1 MAGGCFR
8 GGPPHGPGASCL
20 PPSTR
25 NRLSLRRLGVSVPF
39 LHPLGSLGAGGGL
52 SFRLAFV
59 RDPGQRSLADCSPT
73 LPSFS
78 SWEFALVLPL
88 SLLLIPPSNCI
99 CSMLAPLTHSQ
110 GQLSSHLGLYR
121 ATSCSYPVSPLDAGN
136 RK

>member
-1 MAGGCFR
+1 MARGCFR

-25 NRLSLRRLGVSVPF
+25 NRLSLRRHDVSVPS
-39 LHPLGSLGAGGGL
+39 LHPLGSLGGHL
-52 SFRLAFV
+52 SFRVAFV
-59 RDPGQRSLADCSPT
+59 WDPGQRSLADYTPT

-88 SLLLIPPSNCI
+88 SLLLFPPPNCI
-99 CSMLAPLTHSQ
+99 CSMLAPLTHSW

-121 ATSCSYPVSPLDAGN
+121 ATSCSYPVSPFDAGN